1 MIKILHV
8 EDDQDIR
15 EITQLSLALSPDIEL
30 IQCVTSEEALDATAN
45 LVPDLFLLDVMMPGM
60 SGPELLAELRS
71 RPHLRQVP
79 AVFMTARVQRNEIQ
93 AFLEQGAMDVIAK
106 PFDPVTLAER
116 VMAMAEKGR
125 SLKEQDKKSA
135 S

>member
-30 IQCVTSEEALDATAN
+30 IQCVTSEDALEATAE

-60 SGPELLAELRS
+60 SGPELLTELRS

-116 VMAMAEKGR
+116 VTAMVEKGR
-125 SLKEQDKKSA
+125 SMQEKKSA